1 MRELYN
7 VLLVRLYKKED
18 MFDLS
23 NLMGKVKE
31 AQSKMKEVQE
41 SLVHIIAEGE
51 SGAGLVTATVN
62 GHKKLVKLSIDKD
75 LAKPGE
81 LSVME
86 DLIVAAVNKALDEVD
101 VKTKE
106 EVKNSTQGMMP
117 NIPGFNFGDLV

>member
-1 MRELYN
+1 
-7 VLLVRLYKKED
+7 

-23 NLMGKVKE
+23 NIMGKVKE

-41 SLVHIIAEGE
+41 RLVHITAEGE
-51 SGAGLVTATVN
+51 SGAGLVIAKVN
-62 GHKKLVKLSIDKD
+62 GHKKLIELNVDKD
-75 LAKPGE
+75 LLQPE
-81 LSVME
+81 EVDVMQ
-86 DLIVAAVNKALDEVD
+86 DLIVAAVNKALEAVD